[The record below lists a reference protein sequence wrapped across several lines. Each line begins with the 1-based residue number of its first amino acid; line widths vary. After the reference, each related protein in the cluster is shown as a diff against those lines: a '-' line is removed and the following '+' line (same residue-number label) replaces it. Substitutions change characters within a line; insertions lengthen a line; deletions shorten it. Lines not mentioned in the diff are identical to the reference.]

1 MIFAKLKF
9 ISRILW
15 WFESSSRYLDSL
27 IDSCVII
34 AETVFRK
41 TEKEKGSIGVDFQ
54 RELESVLNDALFPS
68 TVESE

>member
-1 MIFAKLKF
+1 MVIRILES
-9 ISRILW
+9 ISRQLNR
-15 WFESSSRYLDSL
+15 FAR
-27 IDSCVII
+27 VII